1 MVFEEARKIKNMLIR
16 LIEFAFAKK
25 KVPGEVRD
33 TIDLEQEV
41 GVSDAT
47 VRAYMSAK
55 TRKEKGEVI
64 SELYRETIKE
74 LVKNH
79 PALRPFF
86 PEYEVAKYDIWTD
99 IQDQQRWINMLWDTY
114 RAAEAGEEWAIELI
128 REEEFRDLDEFRRYI
143 EEEERKLEEMIRELE
158 KVTPP
163 PKKPKKAP
171 VKEEKLPIEEE
182 AEKRVEE
189 AEKRTEELERRL
201 DRLTRLLEST
211 IAEKLT
217 WFVRSKLLERGLSV
231 AEMRRIAD
239 AMAFDIAQF
248 AKDVTEG
255 KLTQTEAESRLLSEL
270 ERRIREMP
278 MSKAEAMKKLEEEY
292 LTYLREQGVTNVRQV
307 LEAVREDIEALAEE
321 VAAGRLTL
329 EEALQ
334 RVREIPMPPIA
345 RLRKVVAPPV
355 APPPEEVP
363 PEVPPEVPEAFLT
376 PKEAADII
384 WNEYLPDL
392 FNFGL
397 GYVFENYMR
406 RRGMTAGMRSR
417 VAEILAS
424 YLRTLGLEMERRGK
438 EEEKGRLM
446 WAGEALVKYAPEI
459 VWFGILRP
467 FARYAAELW
476 PTLRYFP
483 NIVKALQATGI
494 ENCIAKAL
502 VGVVYDYLKISYE
515 AWPSDVLKC
524 YQTLQDVAG
533 VDP

>member
-1 MVFEEARKIKNMLIR
+1 VAESKESRKAKLW
-16 LIEFAFAKK
+16 FALKFAYG
-25 KVPGEVRD
+25 VPDEILDR
-33 TIDLEQEV
+33 IDLEAYADPTLTTRENMEV
-41 GVSDAT
+41 LLERYPVLRRYVYDIDVIVSRAEEAWRQFLQDILTHFENAIAGYEEDIKYLDEIGFDFRDEQT
-47 VRAYMSAK
+47 VRSFLETLVMDD
-55 TRKEKGEVI
+55 VI
-64 SELYRETIKE
+64 SSETAEELYERWANAREASME
-74 LVKNH
+74 
-79 PALRPFF
+79 
-86 PEYEVAKYDIWTD
+86 
-99 IQDQQRWINMLWDTY
+99 
-114 RAAEAGEEWAIELI
+114 
-128 REEEFRDLDEFRRYI
+128 REEDVLEKI
-143 EEEERKLEEMIRELE
+143 MLEEAERR
-158 KVTPP
+158 
-163 PKKPKKAP
+163 A
-171 VKEEKLPIEEE
+171 EEAERRAEE
-182 AEKRVEE
+182 AEKRAEE
-189 AEKRTEELERRL
+189 AEKRAREVERRL
-201 DRLTRLLEST
+201 DRLTRLLESAT
-211 IAEKLT
+211 VEKLT

-239 AMAFDIAQF
+239 AMSFDIAQL
-248 AKDVTEG
+248 AKDVVEG
-255 KLTQTEAESRLLSEL
+255 RLTQTEAESKLLSEI

-502 VGVVYDYLKISYE
+502 VGVVYDYLKIPYE
-515 AWPSDVLKC
+515 AWPSDVFKC